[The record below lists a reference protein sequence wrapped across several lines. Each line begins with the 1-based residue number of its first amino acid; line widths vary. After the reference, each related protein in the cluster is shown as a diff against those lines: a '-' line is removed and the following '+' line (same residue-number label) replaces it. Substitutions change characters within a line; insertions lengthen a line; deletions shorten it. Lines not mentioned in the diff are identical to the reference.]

1 MSINVNI
8 DVGKL
13 AELVEERL
21 KRDRKVASG
30 YVEVTGDGSTT
41 KFEVRVKH
49 GLKSDKL
56 VVSVSST
63 RTLSSPP
70 SYLYGYLDDED
81 NDGFYE
87 TLVICVRFDT
97 APSSGEKVKIF
108 WEAKIV
114 EE

>member
-1 MSINVNI
+1 MSVRVDI

-21 KRDRKVASG
+21 KKEKKVATG
-30 YVEVTGDGSTT
+30 FAEVTGDGSTKT
-41 KFEVRVKH
+41 FEVRVKH
-49 GLKSDKL
+49 GLISDKL

-87 TLVICVRFDT
+87 TLVICVRFDV
-97 APSSGEKVKIF
+97 APSSGEKIKIF
-108 WEAKIV
+108 WRAEIV
-114 EE
+114 E